1 MKKILFAA
9 VGLSA
14 LAAAAPAAA
23 QYYPAPQY
31 GYGQPA
37 PYGYNQPQGYGYNQP
52 QGYGYNNNQRG
63 LVQSY
68 LVRADQLRQR
78 IERFDS
84 RDRITERD
92 ARRLRAA
99 AIDLQNRTRSYAA
112 NGLNNRERYDL
123 DQRFARLQQAIQI
136 QVRDGRRP
144 NGNAYGWDNNRDRD
158 RDGRADNRDGYVDRN
173 RNGVDDRLE
182 RDRDRD
188 DDGRLDRYDG
198 FVDANRN
205 GIDDRAERRLD
216 RDDD

>member
-9 VGLSA
+9 AGLSA

-37 PYGYNQPQGYGYNQP
+37 PYGQPVPYGYNQP
-52 QGYGYNNNQRG
+52 QGYGYNYNQQG
-63 LVQSY
+63 LIQSY

-78 IERFDS
+78 VERFDS
-84 RDRITERD
+84 RDRITERE

-99 AIDLQNRTRSYAA
+99 AIDLQNRTRRYAA
-112 NGLNNRERYDL
+112 NGLNSRERYDL

-136 QVRDGRRP
+136 QARDGRRP
-144 NGNAYGWDNNRDRD
+144 NGNAYGWNNNR
-158 RDGRADNRDGYVDRN
+158 GGFIDRN

-188 DDGRLDRYDG
+188 DDGRIDRYDG

-205 GIDDRAERRLD
+205 GIDDRRERRRD